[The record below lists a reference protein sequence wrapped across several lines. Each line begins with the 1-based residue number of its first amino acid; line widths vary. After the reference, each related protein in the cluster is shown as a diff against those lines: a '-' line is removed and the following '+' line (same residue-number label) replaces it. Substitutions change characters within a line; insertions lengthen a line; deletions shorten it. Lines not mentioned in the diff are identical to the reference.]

1 MTAVIIV
8 IVAVVVVAI
17 IVALVLR
24 ARRPDTVEV
33 FQRQIDALSPE
44 ARKPVVEQLQQLD
57 ERGDDRGSRGVRR
70 AAGRGRRRWRLTS
83 PSSVQPRPAT
93 ST

>member
-1 MTAVIIV
+1 VTAVIIV

-57 ERGDDRGSRGVRR
+57 ERSDDQAPEESG
-70 AAGRGRRRWRLTS
+70 A
-83 PSSVQPRPAT
+83 PPAEDDEGGG
-93 ST
+93 

>member
-1 MTAVIIV
+1 VTAVIVV
-8 IVAVVVVAI
+8 IIAAVVVAI
-17 IVALVLR
+17 AVALVLR

-57 ERGDDRGSRGVRR
+57 ERGGEESPEEPDGPPAEDDEGG
-70 AAGRGRRRWRLTS
+70 G
-83 PSSVQPRPAT
+83 
-93 ST
+93 

>member
-1 MTAVIIV
+1 MIVVVVV

-17 IVALVLR
+17 VAALILR

-44 ARKPVVEQLQQLD
+44 ARKPVVEQIQQLD
-57 ERGDDRGSRGVRR
+57 DRAEEDR
-70 AAGRGRRRWRLTS
+70 AEDADG
-83 PSSVQPRPAT
+83 PAEEDKGGA
-93 ST
+93 

>member
-1 MTAVIIV
+1 VTVVVIV

-17 IVALVLR
+17 VAALVVR

-44 ARKPVVEQLQQLD
+44 ARKPVVEQIQQLD
-57 ERGDDRGSRGVRR
+57 DRGEEDG
-70 AAGRGRRRWRLTS
+70 AEEPDG
-83 PSSVQPRPAT
+83 PAEEDKGGA
-93 ST
+93 

>member
-8 IVAVVVVAI
+8 IAAVAVVAI

-44 ARKPVVEQLQQLD
+44 ARKPVVEQVQQLD
-57 ERGDDRGSRGVRR
+57 ERDDDEATEDDDGEPG
-70 AAGRGRRRWRLTS
+70 
-83 PSSVQPRPAT
+83 AT

>member
-1 MTAVIIV
+1 VTAVIIV

-17 IVALVLR
+17 AVALVLR

-57 ERGDDRGSRGVRR
+57 ERGGDEAPKGPEAPDGPPAEDDEGG
-70 AAGRGRRRWRLTS
+70 G
-83 PSSVQPRPAT
+83 
-93 ST
+93 

>member
-1 MTAVIIV
+1 MIV
-8 IVAVVVVAI
+8 VVVVVVAI
-17 IVALVLR
+17 VVVAIGAALIMR

-57 ERGDDRGSRGVRR
+57 DRGEDDG
-70 AAGRGRRRWRLTS
+70 AEEDDG
-83 PSSVQPRPAT
+83 PAEEDKGGA
-93 ST
+93 

>member
-1 MTAVIIV
+1 VTAVIIVVV

-17 IVALVLR
+17 GIVLAVR

-57 ERGDDRGSRGVRR
+57 EREEDAGPEAPGGPAEDDEG
-70 AAGRGRRRWRLTS
+70 GR
-83 PSSVQPRPAT
+83 
-93 ST
+93 

>member
-1 MTAVIIV
+1 VTAVVIV
-8 IVAVVVVAI
+8 VVAVVVVVAI
-17 IVALVLR
+17 VVALVLR

-57 ERGDDRGSRGVRR
+57 EQGDEEVPQGPEE
-70 AAGRGRRRWRLTS
+70 AG
-83 PSSVQPRPAT
+83 PPPAEDDKGGG
-93 ST
+93 

>member
-1 MTAVIIV
+1 M
-8 IVAVVVVAI
+8 
-17 IVALVLR
+17 LR

-57 ERGDDRGSRGVRR
+57 DHGDDDGAEESG
-70 AAGRGRRRWRLTS
+70 APPTEDDKGGG
-83 PSSVQPRPAT
+83 
-93 ST
+93 

>member
-8 IVAVVVVAI
+8 IAAVVVVAI
-17 IVALVLR
+17 IAALVIR

-57 ERGDDRGSRGVRR
+57 ERADEEGPEESGGPPAEDDEGG
-70 AAGRGRRRWRLTS
+70 G
-83 PSSVQPRPAT
+83 
-93 ST
+93 

>member
-8 IVAVVVVAI
+8 IAAVAVVAL

-44 ARKPVVEQLQQLD
+44 ARKPVVEQVQQLD
-57 ERGDDRGSRGVRR
+57 ERDDEETEDNDGEPG
-70 AAGRGRRRWRLTS
+70 
-83 PSSVQPRPAT
+83 AT

>member
-1 MTAVIIV
+1 VIVVVVVVV

-17 IVALVLR
+17 VAALVMR

-44 ARKPVVEQLQQLD
+44 ARKPVVEQLEQLD
-57 ERGDDRGSRGVRR
+57 ERDDEEPGG
-70 AAGRGRRRWRLTS
+70 
-83 PSSVQPRPAT
+83 PAEEGKGGG
-93 ST
+93 

>member
-1 MTAVIIV
+1 V
-8 IVAVVVVAI
+8 IVVVVVVVAI
-17 IVALVLR
+17 VVVAIGAALIMR

-57 ERGDDRGSRGVRR
+57 DRGEDDG
-70 AAGRGRRRWRLTS
+70 AEEDDG
-83 PSSVQPRPAT
+83 PAEEDKGGA
-93 ST
+93 